1 VNHVVGEKIE
11 MKDLKEGWEASRRRG
26 IWWHST
32 EHERRRTMPRIFKKR
47 AKKAGP
53 PPGAL
58 IHMGE
63 QKIEKTRI
71 TLMDYD
77 EAHFQ
82 ERENKTLE
90 ESLPFKYQSTVTWV
104 DVEGIR
110 QVAMLEKLG
119 DRFGLHPLVVEDI
132 LNTEERP
139 KIEDFG
145 DYILII
151 LKIPY
156 HYDNRSHGIE
166 IEQISLVLGLNFVVS
181 FQEREGDVFRP
192 IREQIR
198 NNKGRIR
205 KLGADF
211 LAYALVDSI
220 VDAYFT
226 VMEEL
231 GESMEALE
239 EEVVTDPLPET
250 SQMMHSLKREI
261 ILLRKSVWPFRD
273 MVGALE
279 KGESPLIQ
287 ESTKIFLSDVYDH
300 TIEVIESVEIF
311 RDMLSSMLDIYLS
324 SVSNKMNEVMKVL
337 TIIATIF
344 IPLTFITGIYG
355 MNFRY
360 MPELGWRW
368 GYPMVLL
375 VMIGIGV
382 TMLMYFRK
390 KKWL

>member
-1 VNHVVGEKIE
+1 
-11 MKDLKEGWEASRRRG
+11 
-26 IWWHST
+26 
-32 EHERRRTMPRIFKKR
+32 MPRVFKKR
-47 AKKAGP
+47 AKEAGLP
-53 PPGAL
+53 SGAL
-58 IHMGE
+58 VHMGE
-63 QKIEKTRI
+63 KKIEKTRI

-77 EAHFQ
+77 ETHFQ
-82 ERENKTLE
+82 DREIKTLD
-90 ESLPFKYQSTVTWV
+90 ESLPFKDQSTVTWV
-104 DVEGIR
+104 DIEGIH
-110 QVAMLEKLG
+110 QVTMLGKLG
-119 DRFGLHPLVVEDI
+119 ERFGLHPLVVEDI
-132 LNTEERP
+132 LNMEERP

-156 HYDNRSHGIE
+156 HCDNGSNGIE

-181 FQEREGDVFRP
+181 FQEREGDVFRS

-220 VDAYFT
+220 VDTYFT
-226 VMEEL
+226 VLEKF

-239 EEVVTDPLPET
+239 EEVLTDPLPET
-250 SQMMHSLKREI
+250 SQTIHNLKRKI
-261 ILLRKSVWPFRD
+261 ILLRKSVWPFREI
-273 MVGALE
+273 VVVLE

-287 ESTKIFLSDVYDH
+287 DSTKIFLSDVYDH
-300 TIEVIESVEIF
+300 TIEVIETVEIF
-311 RDMLSSMLDIYLS
+311 RDMLSSTLDIYLS

-355 MNFRY
+355 MNFKY
-360 MPELGWRW
+360 MPELVWRW
-368 GYPMVLL
+368 GYPMVWL

-382 TMLMYFRK
+382 AMLMYFRK